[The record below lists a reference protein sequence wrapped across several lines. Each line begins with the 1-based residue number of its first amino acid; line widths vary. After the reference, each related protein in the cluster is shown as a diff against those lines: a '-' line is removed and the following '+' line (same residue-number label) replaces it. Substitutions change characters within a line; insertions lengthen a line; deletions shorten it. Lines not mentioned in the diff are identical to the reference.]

1 MIEPRELLGLIP
13 HGLYLIGVKTE
24 SSRFIY
30 TGSWLTQAS
39 FEPCLIATAVRRTH
53 EGHELIHE
61 AGAFTV
67 NLLAKGQLDL
77 ARVGFGNSED
87 RFEGLECKECP
98 ETGAPV
104 VLDALGYLGCQVVHW
119 VECGDHDLVVA
130 EAVIAESF
138 RDGELLNI
146 HDTPWTYS

>member
-13 HGLYLIGVKTE
+13 HGLYLIGVRTE
-24 SSRFIY
+24 TSKFIY

-53 EGHELIHE
+53 EGHDMIKE

-67 NLLAKGQLDL
+67 SFLEKGQLEL
-77 ARVGFGNSED
+77 ARVGFGNPED
-87 RFEGLECKECP
+87 RFEGLDWKNCP

-104 VLDALGYLGCQVVHW
+104 VVDALGYIGCRVAHW
-119 VECGDHDLVVA
+119 VEGGDHDIVVA

-138 RDGELLNI
+138 RDGELLTI

>member
-1 MIEPRELLGLIP
+1 MSEPREMLGLIP
-13 HGLYLIGVKTE
+13 NGLFLIGVRTDQRK
-24 SSRFIY
+24 FIY

-53 EGHELIHE
+53 EGHGMIRES
-61 AGAFTV
+61 GAFTV
-67 NLLAKGQLDL
+67 SFLGKDQLELAK
-77 ARVGFGNSED
+77 VGFSNPDD
-87 RFEGLECKECP
+87 RFEGLDWKNCP

-104 VLDALGYLGCQVVHW
+104 ANDALGYVGCRVKHW
-119 VECGDHDLVVA
+119 VEGGDHDIVVA

-138 RDGELLNI
+138 RDGELLTI

>member
-13 HGLYLIGVKTE
+13 NGLYLIGVRTE
-24 SSRFIY
+24 TAKFIY

-53 EGHELIHE
+53 EGHDMIKES
-61 AGAFTV
+61 
-67 NLLAKGQLDL
+67 
-77 ARVGFGNSED
+77 GFSNPDD
-87 RFEGLECKECP
+87 RFEGIDWKNCP

-104 VLDALGYLGCQVVHW
+104 INDALGYIGCKVLHW
-119 VECGDHDLVVA
+119 VEGGDHDIVVA

>member
-1 MIEPRELLGLIP
+1 MSEPREMLGLIP
-13 HGLYLIGVKTE
+13 NGLFLIGVRTDQRK
-24 SSRFIY
+24 FIY

-53 EGHELIHE
+53 EGHGMIKDS
-61 AGAFTV
+61 GAFTV
-67 NLLAKGQLDL
+67 NFLDKGQLEL
-77 ARVGFGNSED
+77 AKVGFSNPDD
-87 RFEGLECKECP
+87 RFEGLDWKNCP

-104 VLDALGYLGCQVVHW
+104 ANDALGYVGCRVKHW
-119 VECGDHDLVVA
+119 VEGGDHDIVVA

-138 RDGELLNI
+138 RDGELLTI

>member
-1 MIEPRELLGLIP
+1 MTDPREMLSLIP
-13 HGLYLIGVKTE
+13 HGLYLIGVQTE

-30 TGSWLTQAS
+30 TGSWLTQCS

-53 EGHELIHE
+53 EGHALIQK

-67 NLLAKGQLDL
+67 NFLAEGQLDL
-77 ARVGFGNSED
+77 ARVGFANPGD
-87 RFEGLECKECP
+87 RLAGLDCKPCP

-104 VLDALGYLGCQVVHW
+104 VLDALGYIGCRLVNW
-119 VECGDHDLVVA
+119 IEGGDHDLAIAEAIVA
-130 EAVIAESF
+130 EQF
-138 RDGELLNI
+138 REGEVLNI